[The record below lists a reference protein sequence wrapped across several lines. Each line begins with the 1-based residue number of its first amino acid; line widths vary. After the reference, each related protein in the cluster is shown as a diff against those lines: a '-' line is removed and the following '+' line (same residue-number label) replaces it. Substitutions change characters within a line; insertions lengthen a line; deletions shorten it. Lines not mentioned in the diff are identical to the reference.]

1 MLKKDNLM
9 RPLKANEVGYVFTD
23 KIISLLVR
31 AIRNKNYGSYL
42 VGGIVG
48 TGKTS
53 QIEIASKIA
62 EKDSLVI
69 HVSFYDQ
76 EECKISFERIVLSG
90 LIRAVEKKWQ
100 GKIPD
105 SIAPAIVSMQRKSVI

>member
-1 MLKKDNLM
+1 M

-48 TGKTS
+48 TGKTVRL
-53 QIEIASKIA
+53 KLHL
-62 EKDSLVI
+62 K
-69 HVSFYDQ
+69 
-76 EECKISFERIVLSG
+76 
-90 LIRAVEKKWQ
+90 
-100 GKIPD
+100 
-105 SIAPAIVSMQRKSVI
+105 